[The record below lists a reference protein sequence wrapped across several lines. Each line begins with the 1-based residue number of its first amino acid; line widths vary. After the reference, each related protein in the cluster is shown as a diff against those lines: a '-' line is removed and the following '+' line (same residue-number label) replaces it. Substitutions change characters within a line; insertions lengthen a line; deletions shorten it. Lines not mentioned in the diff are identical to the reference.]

1 MASSA
6 PPRFDADVATALLE
20 AATRR
25 ESEMVDHL
33 MMLAQMES
41 PSSDPA
47 AQQPVLDHVEAELT
61 ARGARATRRPG
72 AGRSGGTLVAALPA
86 SAGPPAPFQ
95 LVIGHSDTV
104 WPHGT
109 TTQRP
114 PTRDGDLLHGPGTYD
129 MKAGLVQ
136 VLAALDVLAETGHRP
151 SVAPVVLVN
160 SDEEIGSRES
170 TELIRALAAAADRVM
185 VLEPSLGTQGAL
197 KTARKGLGR
206 YTVTVHGKAAHAGLD
221 PAAGASA
228 ILELSNVIQRL
239 FDLNDHDRGVTV
251 NVGMVSGGIQ
261 PNVIAPESSAVIDVR
276 VLTRE
281 DAETVDASI
290 RALRPTTPGTSL
302 SVDGGMGRPPLER
315 TERNAALY
323 GQAVAVAAEMGIPL
337 TEATAGGGSDGNTA
351 SQVAPTLDG
360 LGAVGDGAH
369 AEHERVYVPGWVQRT
384 ALLAGL
390 LLLPAVRAG
399 QVPAVDDPL
408 TLVPRAGGRP

>member
-1 MASSA
+1 MASTAAST
-6 PPRFDADVATALLE
+6 FGTDVATALL
-20 AATRR
+20 AAASRR
-25 ESEMVDHL
+25 EGEMVDHL
-33 MMLAQMES
+33 MMLAQLES

-47 AQQPVLDHVEAELT
+47 AQQPVLDHVEAELVS
-61 ARGARATRRPG
+61 RGARTLRVAG
-72 AGRSGGTLVAALPA
+72 AGRSGGTLVAAMPPA
-86 SAGPPAPFQ
+86 SPESAPFQ
-95 LVIGHSDTV
+95 LLIGHSDTV

-109 TTQRP
+109 TAQRP
-114 PTRDGDLLHGPGTYD
+114 PMRDGDLLHGPGTYD

-136 VLAALDVLAETGHRP
+136 VLTALDLLAETGHQP
-151 SVAPVVLVN
+151 GVTPVILVN

-170 TELIRALAAAADRVM
+170 TLAIRALASSADRAM

-221 PAAGASA
+221 PTAGASA
-228 ILELSNVIQRL
+228 ILELSSVIQRL
-239 FDLNDHDRGVTV
+239 FALNDHDRGVTV

-276 VLTRE
+276 VLTSE
-281 DAETVDASI
+281 DAETVDAAI
-290 RALRPTTPGTSL
+290 RALQPSTPGTSL
-302 SVDGGMGRPPLER
+302 TVDGGMGRPPLER

-323 GQAVAVAAEMGIPL
+323 DQAVNLATQMGLSLP
-337 TEATAGGGSDGNTA
+337 EATAGGGSDGNTA

-390 LLLPAVRAG
+390 LLLPAVRATP
-399 QVPAVDDPL
+399 VPTVDDPL
-408 TLVPRAGGRP
+408 TLVPR